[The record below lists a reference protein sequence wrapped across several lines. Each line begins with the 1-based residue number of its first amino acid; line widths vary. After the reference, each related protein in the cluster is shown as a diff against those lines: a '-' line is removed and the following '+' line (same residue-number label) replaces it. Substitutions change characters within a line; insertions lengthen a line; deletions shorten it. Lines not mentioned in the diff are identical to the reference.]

1 MQIPLVYSQLL
12 LSGALAL
19 HSATGLNA
27 KLCLGIELL
36 LMILLFLSS
45 TRRGPRRT
53 KAGLILLATRAWLTT
68 TLVMMIASYA
78 LLPLNLR

>member
-1 MQIPLVYSQLL
+1 MQIPLVYSQVLF
-12 LSGALAL
+12 SGALSL

-45 TRRGPRRT
+45 TRSGPRRT

-68 TLVMMIASYA
+68 TLVLMIASYA